1 MRIGYVIYLILV
13 LSNLGFGQPAESRK
27 SDQQHAIA
35 DKNNT
40 SIQTDTNRI
49 KKLFDL
55 YYQYR
60 KYDISVALTYLQ
72 QAQSIA
78 FNLNYPD
85 KVALIQY
92 HKGYLYRVQGNYD
105 LAIRSYLASLNYYTS
120 VADDY
125 QVGWLLIDI
134 GNLYYVQSDK
144 LLLAKEHF
152 EKARQLFSKLKDSQ
166 GYALAENNIGMT
178 LLKMNKWQ
186 EALPR
191 FVSSIESSEKIKDVD
206 EKVLSLYY
214 IAEAYQQGGKL
225 DSALHYIQY
234 SFNICSERKMT
245 EGIAFG
251 YEHWASLDTSKSNYQ
266 QAVKHYELAYE
277 KYQELNDPLKSS
289 LVLSKISALYG
300 KMHQHDQAISFSLKA
315 HDLAAEHDLISALQ
329 EILPLLSSFYAE
341 KRDYQNAF
349 LYLKEY
355 QKLNESN
362 AVSNLKKIQTEYETD
377 IRFQEAA
384 LFKKQ
389 KELKDAQIYAQ
400 KILIAFSVTGSI
412 VFLILFVFILV
423 RSRQLKKSYEML
435 FKHAQ
440 ERVRKEKE
448 IQEIKE
454 IKEEIQESRKKE
466 KYAGSL
472 LSEESNKLLYTSLLE
487 LMEQEKVYLN
497 NKLTIDEVAKRL
509 MTNRSYLSQMIN
521 DKFKTNFNNFINE
534 YRVKEAQRL
543 LLENNTNNYS
553 IEGVSISVGFNSK
566 STFNSAFKKFTGI
579 RPSEFIQLKK
589 KQSTEPQNND
599 EPDDSDI
606 DSEIED
612 ESYLENA

>member
-1 MRIGYVIYLILV
+1 MRIAYVIFVFVLLV
-13 LSNLGFGQPAESRK
+13 SKLGLSQPLESEK
-27 SDQQHAIA
+27 NAQGNAITG
-35 DKNNT
+35 KKVN
-40 SIQTDTNRI
+40 SVETDTNRI
-49 KKLFDL
+49 NKLFDL

-60 KYDISVALTYLQ
+60 KVDISVALTYLQ
-72 QAQSIA
+72 QAQSLA
-78 FNLNYPD
+78 YNLNYPD

-92 HKGYLYRVQGNYD
+92 HKGYLYRLQGNYHM
-105 LAIRSYLASLNYYTS
+105 AIRSYLASLNYYTS
-120 VADDY
+120 VGDEY
-125 QVGWLLIDI
+125 QMAWLLIDI

-144 LLLAKEHF
+144 LLLATEHF
-152 EKARQLFSKLKDSQ
+152 EKARQIFSKIKDAQ
-166 GYALAENNIGMT
+166 GFALAENNMGMT
-178 LLKMNKWQ
+178 LLKMNRWQ

-191 FVSSIESSEKIKDVD
+191 FFSSIQSSEQIKDVD

-225 DSALHYIQY
+225 DSALKYIQY
-234 SFNICSERKMT
+234 SFSICMERNMT
-245 EGIAFG
+245 ERIAFG
-251 YEHWASLDTSKSNYQ
+251 YEHWASLDTAKGNYE
-266 QAVKHYELAYE
+266 QAVKHYELAYG
-277 KYQELNDPLKSS
+277 KYQELNDPLNSS

-300 KMHQHDQAISFSLKA
+300 KMRQYDKAITYSIRA
-315 HDLAAEHDLISALQ
+315 NNMAAEHNLISASQ

-341 KRDYQNAF
+341 KKDYQNAF
-349 LYLKEY
+349 LYLKQY

-362 AVSNLKKIQTEYETD
+362 AVSSLKKIQTEYEAD

-400 KILIAFSVTGSI
+400 QILIIFTITGSV
-412 VFLILFVFILV
+412 VFLILFVVILV

-448 IQEIKE
+448 IQEMK
-454 IKEEIQESRKKE
+454 EIQENPKKE

-472 LSEESNKLLYTSLLE
+472 LSEEGNKMLYNNLLE
-487 LMEQEKVYLN
+487 LMEQEKIYLN

-566 STFNSAFKKFTGI
+566 STFNAAFKKFTGI

-589 KQSTEPQNND
+589 KQNEEAVDEEP
-599 EPDDSDI
+599 E
-606 DSEIED
+606 SEVED
-612 ESYLENA
+612 EYVESV

>member
-1 MRIGYVIYLILV
+1 MRIAYVISVIV
-13 LSNLGFGQPAESRK
+13 LFSNLGFGQPAGSEK
-27 SDQQHAIA
+27 NDGGHAITNQ
-35 DKNNT
+35 KIST
-40 SIQTDTNRI
+40 IQSDTNRI

-60 KYDISVALTYLQ
+60 KVDISVALTYLQ
-72 QAQSIA
+72 QAQSLA
-78 FNLNYPD
+78 YNLNYPD

-92 HKGYLYRVQGNYD
+92 HKGYLYRLQGNYH
-105 LAIRSYLASLNYYTS
+105 LAIRSYLSSLNYYTS
-120 VADDY
+120 VSDEY
-125 QVGWLLIDI
+125 QVAWLLVDI

-152 EKARQLFSKLKDSQ
+152 EKAKQLFTKMKDAQ
-166 GYALAENNIGMT
+166 GFALAENNIGMT

-191 FVSSIESSEKIKDVD
+191 FVSSIQSSDQIKDVD

-225 DSALHYIQY
+225 DSALKYIQY
-234 SFNICSERKMT
+234 SFTICMEKGMT
-245 EGIAFG
+245 ERIAFG
-251 YEHWASLDTSKSNYQ
+251 YEHWASLDTSKANYE
-266 QAVKHYELAYE
+266 QAVKHYELAYD
-277 KYQELNDPLKSS
+277 KYQELNDPLNSS
-289 LVLSKISALYG
+289 LVLNKISALYG
-300 KMHQHDQAISFSLKA
+300 KMRQYDKAISYSIRA
-315 HDLAAEHDLISALQ
+315 NNMAAEHNLLSASQ
-329 EILPLLSSFYAE
+329 EILPLLSTFYAE
-341 KRDYQNAF
+341 KKDYQNAF
-349 LYLKEY
+349 LYLKQY

-362 AVSNLKKIQTEYETD
+362 AVSSLKKIQTEYETD

-400 KILIAFSVTGSI
+400 QILIIFTISGSV
-412 VFLILFVFILV
+412 VFLILFIFILI

-448 IQEIKE
+448 IQEMKE
-454 IKEEIQESRKKE
+454 MKAVEENPKKE

-472 LSEESNKLLYTSLLE
+472 LSEEGNKILYTNLLE
-487 LMEQEKVYLN
+487 LMEQEKLYLN

-566 STFNSAFKKFTGI
+566 STFNAAFKKFTGI

-589 KQSTEPQNND
+589 KQNEEEINEEEEP
-599 EPDDSDI
+599 E
-606 DSEIED
+606 SEVED
-612 ESYLENA
+612 EYMHSA

>member
-1 MRIGYVIYLILV
+1 MRIRYVIYLILF
-13 LSNLGFGQPAESRK
+13 LSNLGFSQPLESEK
-27 SDQQHAIA
+27 NDHQPAIA
-35 DKNNT
+35 DSKT
-40 SIQTDTNRI
+40 TDVQTDTNRI
-49 KKLFDL
+49 RKLFDL

-60 KYDISVALTYLQ
+60 KFDISIALTYLQ

-78 FNLNYPD
+78 YNLNYPD

-144 LLLAKEHF
+144 LILAKEHY
-152 EKARQLFSKLKDSQ
+152 EKARQLFAKLKDAQ
-166 GYALAENNIGMT
+166 GFALAENNIGMT

-186 EALPR
+186 ESLPR
-191 FVSSIESSEKIKDVD
+191 FFSSIGSSEKIKDVD

-225 DSALHYIQY
+225 DSALHYIQT
-234 SFNICSERKMT
+234 SFNICNERKMT

-251 YEHWASLDTSKSNYQ
+251 YEHLASLDTSKNKFGE
-266 QAVKHYELAYE
+266 AVRHYELAYE
-277 KYQELNDPLKSS
+277 KYQELNDPLKSA
-289 LVLSKISALYG
+289 LVLNKISALYG
-300 KMHQHDQAISFSLKA
+300 EMHLYDKAVTYSLRA

-329 EILPLLSSFYAE
+329 EILPVLSSFYAE

-362 AVSNLKKIQTEYETD
+362 AVSNLKKIQTEYEYD

-400 KILIAFSVTGSI
+400 KILIAFTVTGSI
-412 VFLILFVFILV
+412 VFLVLFIFILV
-423 RSRQLKKSYEML
+423 RSKQLKKSYEML

-448 IQEIKE
+448 IQEIR
-454 IKEEIQESRKKE
+454 EIQESRKKE

-472 LSEESNKLLYTSLLE
+472 LSEEGNKLLYTSLLD

-521 DKFKTNFNNFINE
+521 DKFKTNFNNFIIE

-589 KQSTEPQNND
+589 KQSAEGG
-599 EPDDSDI
+599 EVDSD
-606 DSEIED
+606 DTDMDAEVED
-612 ESYLENA
+612 ESYIENA

>member
-1 MRIGYVIYLILV
+1 MRIAYVIFVVVL
-13 LSNLGFGQPAESRK
+13 LSNLGFGQPLGSEK
-27 SDQQHAIA
+27 NGGGNGIA
-35 DKNNT
+35 GKKV
-40 SIQTDTNRI
+40 SSVQTDTSRI
-49 KKLFDL
+49 NKLFDL

-60 KYDISVALTYLQ
+60 KVDISVALTYLQ
-72 QAQSIA
+72 QAQSLA
-78 FNLNYPD
+78 YNFNYPD

-92 HKGYLYRVQGNYD
+92 HKGYLYRLQGNYH

-120 VADDY
+120 VSDEY
-125 QVGWLLIDI
+125 QVAWLLIDI

-152 EKARQLFSKLKDSQ
+152 EKARQMFFKMKDAQ

-178 LLKMNKWQ
+178 LLKMNRWQ

-191 FVSSIESSEKIKDVD
+191 FFSSIQSSEQIKDTD

-225 DSALHYIQY
+225 DSALKYIQY
-234 SFNICSERKMT
+234 SFNICLEKNMT
-245 EGIAFG
+245 ERIAFG
-251 YEHWASLDTSKSNYQ
+251 YEHWASLDTSKANYE
-266 QAVKHYELAYE
+266 QAVKHYELAYG
-277 KYQELNDPLKSS
+277 KYQELNDPLNSS
-289 LVLSKISALYG
+289 LVLNKISALYG
-300 KMHQHDQAISFSLKA
+300 KMRQYEKAISYSIRA
-315 HDLAAEHDLISALQ
+315 NNMAAEHNLISASQ

-341 KRDYQNAF
+341 KKDYQNAF
-349 LYLKEY
+349 LYLKQY

-362 AVSNLKKIQTEYETD
+362 AVSSLKKIQTEYETD

-400 KILIAFSVTGSI
+400 QILIIFTITGSI
-412 VFLILFVFILV
+412 VFLVLFIFILI

-448 IQEIKE
+448 IQEMKEMKE
-454 IKEEIQESRKKE
+454 IKENPKKE

-472 LSEESNKLLYTSLLE
+472 LSEESNQILYTNLLE
-487 LMEQEKVYLN
+487 LMEQEKIYLN

-566 STFNSAFKKFTGI
+566 STFNAAFKKFTGI

-589 KQSTEPQNND
+589 KQNTEVID
-599 EPDDSDI
+599 AEPE
-606 DSEIED
+606 SEVED
-612 ESYLENA
+612 EYMHSA

>member
-1 MRIGYVIYLILV
+1 MRIAYVIFVVVL
-13 LSNLGFGQPAESRK
+13 LSNLGFGQPLGSEK
-27 SDQQHAIA
+27 NGGGNGIA
-35 DKNNT
+35 GKKV
-40 SIQTDTNRI
+40 SSVQTDTSRI
-49 KKLFDL
+49 NKLFDL

-60 KYDISVALTYLQ
+60 KVDISVALTYLQ
-72 QAQSIA
+72 QAQSLA
-78 FNLNYPD
+78 YNFNYPD

-92 HKGYLYRVQGNYD
+92 HKGYLYRLQGNYH

-120 VADDY
+120 VSDEY
-125 QVGWLLIDI
+125 QVAWLLIDI

-152 EKARQLFSKLKDSQ
+152 EKARQMFFKMKDAQ

-178 LLKMNKWQ
+178 LLKMNRWQ

-191 FVSSIESSEKIKDVD
+191 FFSSIQSSEQIKDTD

-225 DSALHYIQY
+225 DSALKYIQY
-234 SFNICSERKMT
+234 SFKICLEKNMT
-245 EGIAFG
+245 ERIAFG
-251 YEHWASLDTSKSNYQ
+251 YEHWASLDTSKANYE
-266 QAVKHYELAYE
+266 QAVKHYELAYG
-277 KYQELNDPLKSS
+277 KYQELNDPLNSS
-289 LVLSKISALYG
+289 LVLNKISALYG
-300 KMHQHDQAISFSLKA
+300 KMRQYEKAISYSIRA
-315 HDLAAEHDLISALQ
+315 NNMAAEHNLISASQ

-341 KRDYQNAF
+341 KKDYQNAF
-349 LYLKEY
+349 LYLKQY

-362 AVSNLKKIQTEYETD
+362 AVSSLKKIQTEYETD

-400 KILIAFSVTGSI
+400 QILIIFTITGSI
-412 VFLILFVFILV
+412 VFLVLFIFILI

-448 IQEIKE
+448 IQEMKEMKE
-454 IKEEIQESRKKE
+454 IKENPKKE

-472 LSEESNKLLYTSLLE
+472 LSEESNQILYTNLLE
-487 LMEQEKVYLN
+487 LMEQEKIYLN

-566 STFNSAFKKFTGI
+566 STFNAAFKKFTGI

-589 KQSTEPQNND
+589 KQNTEVID
-599 EPDDSDI
+599 AEPE
-606 DSEIED
+606 SEVED
-612 ESYLENA
+612 EYMHSA

>member
-13 LSNLGFGQPAESRK
+13 LSNLGFGQPLESEK
-27 SDQQHAIA
+27 NDQQHAIA
-35 DKNNT
+35 DKK
-40 SIQTDTNRI
+40 SISTQTDTNRI

-60 KYDISVALTYLQ
+60 KVDISVALTYLQ

-78 FNLNYPD
+78 YNLNYSD
-85 KVALIQY
+85 KIALIQY

-120 VADDY
+120 VSDDY

-152 EKARQLFSKLKDSQ
+152 EKARQLFSKLKDAQ

-191 FVSSIESSEKIKDVD
+191 FLSSIQRSEQIKDVD

-214 IAEAYQQGGKL
+214 ISEAYQQGGKL
-225 DSALHYIQY
+225 DSAFQY
-234 SFNICSERKMT
+234 MQFSFNICTERKMI

-251 YEHWASLDTSKSNYQ
+251 YEHWASLDTSKNNYAE
-266 QAVKHYELAYE
+266 AVKHYELAYG

-300 KMHQHDQAISFSLKA
+300 RMHQYDKAVTYSLKA
-315 HDLAAEHDLISALQ
+315 HDLAAEHDMISALQ

-341 KRDYQNAF
+341 KKDYQNAF

-400 KILIAFSVTGSI
+400 KILIAFTVTGGI
-412 VFLILFVFILV
+412 VFLILFIFILI

-448 IQEIKE
+448 IQEIR
-454 IKEEIQESRKKE
+454 EIQESRKKE

-472 LSEESNKLLYTSLLE
+472 LSEEGNKLLYTSLLD

-589 KQSTEPQNND
+589 KQSTEGSED
-599 EPDDSDI
+599 EPDDSDM
-606 DSEIED
+606 DTEIED
-612 ESYLENA
+612 ERYVENA

>member
-1 MRIGYVIYLILV
+1 
-13 LSNLGFGQPAESRK
+13 
-27 SDQQHAIA
+27 
-35 DKNNT
+35 
-40 SIQTDTNRI
+40 
-49 KKLFDL
+49 
-55 YYQYR
+55 
-60 KYDISVALTYLQ
+60 
-72 QAQSIA
+72 
-78 FNLNYPD
+78 
-85 KVALIQY
+85 
-92 HKGYLYRVQGNYD
+92 
-105 LAIRSYLASLNYYTS
+105 
-120 VADDY
+120 
-125 QVGWLLIDI
+125 
-134 GNLYYVQSDK
+134 
-144 LLLAKEHF
+144 EHF
-152 EKARQLFSKLKDSQ
+152 EKARQIFARLKDAQ

-191 FVSSIESSEKIKDVD
+191 FFSSINHSEKIKDVD

-225 DSALHYIQY
+225 DSALYYIQN
-234 SFNICSERKMT
+234 SFKICEERNMT
-245 EGIAFG
+245 EGVAFG
-251 YEHWASLDTSKSNYQ
+251 YEHWASLDTSKGNFSE
-266 QAVKHYELAYE
+266 AVKHYERAYE
-277 KYQELNDPLKSS
+277 KYVDLNDPLKSS
-289 LVLSKISALYG
+289 LVLGKISALFG
-300 KMHQHDQAISFSLKA
+300 KMHQYDKAISYAGRA
-315 HDLAAEHDLISALQ
+315 HDLAVEHDLISANK

-349 LYLKEY
+349 SYLKEY

-362 AVSNLKKIQTEYETD
+362 AISSLKKIQTEYETD

-400 KILIAFSVTGSI
+400 KILIAFSVTGSV
-412 VFLILFVFILV
+412 VFLVLFIVILI

-448 IQEIKE
+448 MQEIK
-454 IKEEIQESRKKE
+454 EIQESRKKE

-472 LSEESNKLLYTSLLE
+472 LSEESNKLLYNSLLE

-589 KQSTEPQNND
+589 KQND
-599 EPDDSDI
+599 V
-606 DSEIED
+606 ED
-612 ESYLENA
+612 QEEEEEENYVENV